1 MKFHQFISLIILIFN
16 SKIGDGSLAETKLFT
31 DLLKGYNPLER
42 PVQNSSEPL
51 EVKIKLFLQQI
62 LDVDEKNQI
71 VSVNAWLSYTWF
83 DHKLQWEPKKYGGIQ
98 DIRFPGSSDHI
109 WKPDVLLYNSAA
121 EDFDSTFK
129 SNLLTYHTGTVVW
142 IPPGVLKFVCQLDVT
157 WFPFD
162 DQVCEMKFGS
172 WTFHG
177 KAIDLQ
183 IDDDSNG
190 RFNLIIP
197 SLLISLMAILGFM
210 FPPDAGEKI
219 TLEVTILLAIVFF
232 LSMVSEMTPP
242 TSEAVPL
249 IGVFFSCCMLV
260 VSASVVFTIVV
271 LNLHFRSA
279 DSHEMNPVVRRVL
292 LEFLPWLLFMSRP
305 GYKFVK
311 ANVIDNT
318 DKMPKKP
325 KNPCNLPSNH
335 AGYEA
340 QILLLHSVHTEL
352 RKVVAFYN
360 KEEHDERIQTDWRFA
375 AMVVDRACLLLFT
388 VFIVISILAIMMSA
402 PHIIA

>member
-1 MKFHQFISLIILIFN
+1 MCFLKILQYF
-16 SKIGDGSLAETKLFT
+16 F
-31 DLLKGYNPLER
+31 R
-42 PVQNSSEPL
+42 
-51 EVKIKLFLQQI
+51 
-62 LDVDEKNQI
+62 
-71 VSVNAWLSYTWF
+71 
-83 DHKLQWEPKKYGGIQ
+83 
-98 DIRFPGSSDHI
+98 
-109 WKPDVLLYNSAA
+109 
-121 EDFDSTFK
+121 
-129 SNLLTYHTGTVVW
+129 
-142 IPPGVLKFVCQLDVT
+142 IP
-157 WFPFD
+157 
-162 DQVCEMKFGS
+162 
-172 WTFHG
+172 
-177 KAIDLQ
+177 
-183 IDDDSNG
+183 
-190 RFNLIIP
+190 
-197 SLLISLMAILGFM
+197 
-210 FPPDAGEKI
+210 
-219 TLEVTILLAIVFF
+219 
-232 LSMVSEMTPP
+232 
-242 TSEAVPL
+242 
-249 IGVFFSCCMLV
+249 GVFFSCCMLV

-279 DSHEMNPVVRRVL
+279 DSHEMNPLVRRIL

-325 KNPCNLPSNH
+325 KNPLDCNLPSNH

>member
-190 RFNLIIP
+190 R
-197 SLLISLMAILGFM
+197 
-210 FPPDAGEKI
+210 
-219 TLEVTILLAIVFF
+219 
-232 LSMVSEMTPP
+232 
-242 TSEAVPL
+242 
-249 IGVFFSCCMLV
+249 VFFSCCMLV